1 MPNKV
6 IVHTLRDTHHTR
18 DVVYNTHSCSMKKGR
33 KRNEMTD
40 KEIEDLL
47 NKIYNSH
54 NGKGYVFSF
63 YSKNGNI
70 SEETAKQFDEVVS
83 IIYLE
88 KELNLVVRFFKKNK
102 KGNFV
107 RLSAKGLNV
116 IKQGGYINYLKN
128 KKKEKNKERIKK
140 GFIYW
145 FNILV
150 PMITIY
156 LAYLAITY
164 DTKSMKEELL
174 IELRNTNQIS
184 IEREVKSYMEKLNSK
199 NKDSVLLNFV
209 K

>member
-1 MPNKV
+1 
-6 IVHTLRDTHHTR
+6 
-18 DVVYNTHSCSMKKGR
+18 
-33 KRNEMTD
+33 MTD